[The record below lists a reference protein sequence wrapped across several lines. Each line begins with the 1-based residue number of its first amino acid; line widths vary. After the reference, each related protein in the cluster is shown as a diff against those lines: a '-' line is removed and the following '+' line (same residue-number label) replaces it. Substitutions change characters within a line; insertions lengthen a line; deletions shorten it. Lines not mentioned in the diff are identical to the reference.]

1 MTHYISVSEDA
12 GTMGKTAL
20 RVPLYDAVEHFP
32 DIARLN
38 KLDNTL
44 LFGGYFDVP
53 DSYSRLEGQ
62 EYMKMNVVFIDCDN
76 GKDGQPLTWDKDII
90 KKFKADMEKYQYVIW
105 ETYSS
110 TTERPKFRALI
121 PLDATLNYTKDVK
134 QAVFQV
140 FRDYADPR
148 ASWFFAPD
156 TKHLPTVYHK
166 ADGELFPSC
175 HIKRL
180 ADEIART
187 RRMFEA
193 EIERRCSMRKVFNL
207 DAEHNPEGW
216 RHLPTVKKCL
226 EGLAKGERD
235 NSLNAACYAMTKNNY
250 KDKIPQFLDEVDCEL
265 ALKNKFRRQYR

>member
-110 TTERPKFRALI
+110 TIERPKFRALI

-156 TKHLPTVYHK
+156 TKHLTTVYHK

-175 HIKRL
+175 HINKL

-193 EIERRCSMRKVFNL
+193 EIERRCSMRKVFHL

-216 RHLPTVKKCL
+216 RHLPSVKKCL
-226 EGLAKGERD
+226 EGLSKGERD

-250 KDKIPQFLDEVDCEL
+250 KDKIGEFLDEVDCEL